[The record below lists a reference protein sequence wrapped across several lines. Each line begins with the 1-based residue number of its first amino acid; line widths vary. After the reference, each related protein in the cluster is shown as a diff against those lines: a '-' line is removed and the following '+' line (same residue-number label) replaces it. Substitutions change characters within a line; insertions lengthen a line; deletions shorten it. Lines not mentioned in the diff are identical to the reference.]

1 MGTYHDEPHTV
12 LDSSVKGELES
23 SPRIPP
29 MKGTLFSKYHLGL
42 WVSPL
47 QGVWLEI
54 LKKSKV
60 FWIRNQQEFGYEGM
74 RREERPKG

>member
-42 WVSPL
+42 
-47 QGVWLEI
+47 
-54 LKKSKV
+54 
-60 FWIRNQQEFGYEGM
+60 
-74 RREERPKG
+74 